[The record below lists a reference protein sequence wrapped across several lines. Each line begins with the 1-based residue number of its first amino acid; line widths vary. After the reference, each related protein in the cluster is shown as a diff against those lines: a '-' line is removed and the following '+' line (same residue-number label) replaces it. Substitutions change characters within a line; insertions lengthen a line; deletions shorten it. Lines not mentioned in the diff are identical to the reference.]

1 MITDIVVIQVGI
13 EEIKPYSRNTKQ
25 HPEDQIDLIASS
37 IKEYGFNVPILIDQ
51 KKEIICGH
59 GRYFAA
65 KKIGL
70 KKIPCVMKKNLTPS
84 QIKAFRIADNK
95 IAESE
100 WDMSFLMTEINDL
113 KFENF
118 DLSLTGF
125 SEIEIS
131 NLFSFS
137 SSLDFSE
144 ERQKNLTNYENSQD
158 EDEDEDENEQIDLG
172 SNYSDCNK
180 EININ
185 ALDGQMIIKLKY
197 TENEYWIVKKQLD
210 KIANTPEQAVWRLLG
225 NE

>member
-1 MITDIVVIQVGI
+1 
-13 EEIKPYSRNTKQ
+13 
-25 HPEDQIDLIASS
+25 
-37 IKEYGFNVPILIDQ
+37 
-51 KKEIICGH
+51 
-59 GRYFAA
+59 
-65 KKIGL
+65 
-70 KKIPCVMKKNLTPS
+70 MKKNLTPS

-158 EDEDEDENEQIDLG
+158 EDEDEDENKQIDLG